1 MRAPASLK
9 DALVR
14 ETARRGASL
23 NDVAVGMLADAFA
36 VPYTPT
42 GRRSGLPGSSPVVLL
57 RMPETLKREIQAE
70 AFRSSTNTNDV
81 IVRTLADG
89 LGIPHD
95 SRSRRSVPF
104 GGGRGKDHRMAE
116 SNGSQ
121 NGSDALEGQGA
132 RRDHRRR
139 QLRELA
145 PAGRRVLQGREARL
159 DRSRADARRPRRLPH
174 LGHRVHGRLRRRQGQ
189 GRRGPVG
196 GDLGPPERHDQVRRR
211 PQDRRHRV
219 ARHDARRHREVPLA
233 GRREGARARRPT
245 SSRSCAR
252 PARTSS
258 STTSRS
264 APRPRRS
271 GTRRRSSRPA
281 ARW

>member
-1 MRAPASLK
+1 MLVRAPASLK

-23 NDVAVGMLADAFA
+23 NDVAVGMLAAAFA

-42 GRRSGLPGSSPVVLL
+42 RRRSGLPGASPVVLL

-70 AFRSSTNTNDV
+70 AFRTSTNTNDV

-121 NGSDALEGQGA
+121 SDSA
-132 RRDHRRR
+132 RSKDKV
-139 QLRELA
+139 
-145 PAGRRVLQGREARL
+145 RVAIIGVGNCANSLLQGVEYYK
-159 DRSRADARRPRRLPH
+159 DAKPDSTVPGLMH
-174 LGHRVHGRLRRRQGQ
+174 V
-189 GRRGPVG
+189 
-196 GDLGPPERHDQVRRR
+196 DLGGYHI
-211 PQDRRHRV
+211 
-219 ARHDARRHREVPLA
+219 
-233 GRREGARARRPT
+233 
-245 SSRSCAR
+245 
-252 PARTSS
+252 
-258 STTSRS
+258 
-264 APRPRRS
+264 
-271 GTRRRSSRPA
+271 
-281 ARW
+281 